1 MMEAYSSI
9 LRCREGLFD
18 QMGLFSG
25 YRSCILAILSVS
37 HFLAVLG
44 LLGGMRPAVLGVGP
58 KSFY

>member
-1 MMEAYSSI
+1 MMETYSSI

-25 YRSCILAILSVS
+25 YCSCILAILSVS
-37 HFLAVLG
+37 HFLTVLG
-44 LLGGMRPAVLGVGP
+44 LPGGMRPAVLGVGP